1 MVAYCISLMRWRSW
15 IRTGRNSI
23 DSHRKLERMS
33 EWLACFLGYFTTAVV
48 MLIQAKL
55 TIQKRV
61 AVDISQLS
69 ATPDRSSG
77 PDDTLVFSC
86 GNLHVLGWK
95 DLSSSTH
102 PSSSHASPLYSH
114 PSRFLVVQWA
124 QLLIL
129 KTIWEKSRLTAGG
142 FQILE
147 TREKRESPSS
157 FVLRI
162 KLMHTR
168 RDWSKEFTL
177 KCAFSVNVDGYYINT
192 GFESSNRISILDH

>member
-1 MVAYCISLMRWRSW
+1 MTCLFSW
-15 IRTGRNSI
+15 IFHYRSCNANP
-23 DSHRKLERMS
+23 S
-33 EWLACFLGYFTTAVV
+33 EANDTKTCCRGYFAALGYSGSLVGAGRH
-48 MLIQAKL
+48 A
-55 TIQKRV
+55 RV
-61 AVDISQLS
+61 FLWKPS
-69 ATPDRSSG
+69 RSRVERPS
-77 PDDTLVFSC
+77 
-86 GNLHVLGWK
+86 
-95 DLSSSTH
+95 LSSSTH

-129 KTIWEKSRLTAGG
+129 KTIWEESRLTAGG